1 MKINFSSDGKI
12 TWDEFCTFMQL
23 NFTEKE
29 ELVKRQKEVVFIT
42 PAKTENNPH
51 RHPIQKISSTN
62 DSNFM
67 IMSSV
72 RNILKL
78 CFKIEIY
85 FIYLFTKDG
94 VVSFWTSS
102 GELKRIKKDIVTF
115 FS

>member
-1 MKINFSSDGKI
+1 MKIKFDFKYFFFLKQNDDEIAALFMKINFSSDGKI

-72 RNILKL
+72 
-78 CFKIEIY
+78 
-85 FIYLFTKDG
+85 
-94 VVSFWTSS
+94 
-102 GELKRIKKDIVTF
+102 
-115 FS
+115 